1 MGRKSESI
9 KKIEIAKLEKI
20 IDEMMKDCASGDNES
35 VNTIARTTL
44 KILEKRVKEAVN
56 GKED

>member
-9 KKIEIAKLEKI
+9 KKIEISQIEKL
-20 IDEMMKDCASGDNES
+20 IDEVLKDCASGDNES
-35 VNTIARTTL
+35 VNTIVSTTL

>member
-1 MGRKSESI
+1 MGRKDF

-20 IDEMMKDCASGDNES
+20 IDEMLKDCASGDNES
-35 VNTIARTTL
+35 VNTIVRTTL